1 VKERHFQRKGRRDAD
16 PTGKKLGIGFLRD
29 IPRCALAL
37 MEGGLSLSA
46 AEQLPLFRLPPAQAP
61 AKVHHVQL
69 GSRIVSYTVRPARRR
84 MSLNIDERGL
94 RVGLPRGM
102 ALSEVETFIRRHG
115 EWVLTKLDEYGSR
128 ETRRQ
133 ILLHDGQRLP
143 LLGGEVVLRIGA
155 GNNRFRWYDSLLE
168 LQARPQASIDALTRR
183 ALQTKALE
191 VFAQRL
197 AYFAELG
204 GYELPALSLSSA
216 RTRWGSCSSESGIR
230 LNWRLIHLSLDLIDY
245 VVCHELAHLRQMNHS
260 PRFWSEVAKLCPDWQ
275 DRRQTLKQEGLSL
288 PLL

>member
-1 VKERHFQRKGRRDAD
+1 MG
-16 PTGKKLGIGFLRD
+16 
-29 IPRCALAL
+29 
-37 MEGGLSLSA
+37 A
-46 AEQLPLFRLPPAQAP
+46 AEQLPLFRLPPVEAP
-61 AKVHHVQL
+61 VKAHQLQL
-69 GSRIVSYTVRPARRR
+69 GSRVVSYTVRPARRR
-84 MSLNIDERGL
+84 LSLSIDERGL
-94 RVGLPRGM
+94 RVSLPRGIPR
-102 ALSEVETFIRRHG
+102 AEVDAFIRRHG
-115 EWVLTKLDEYGSR
+115 EWVLNKLDEYSSR
-128 ETRRQ
+128 QVRRQ
-133 ILLHDGQRLP
+133 LMLHDGQRLP

-168 LQARPQASIDALTRR
+168 LQARPQADIDALTRR

-197 AYFAELG
+197 QHFAGLG

-230 LNWRLIHLSLDLIDY
+230 LNWRLIHLPLDLIDY

-260 PRFWSEVAKLCPDWQ
+260 PRFWAEVGKLCSDWQ
-275 DRRQTLKQEGLSL
+275 GKRQALKQQGLTL